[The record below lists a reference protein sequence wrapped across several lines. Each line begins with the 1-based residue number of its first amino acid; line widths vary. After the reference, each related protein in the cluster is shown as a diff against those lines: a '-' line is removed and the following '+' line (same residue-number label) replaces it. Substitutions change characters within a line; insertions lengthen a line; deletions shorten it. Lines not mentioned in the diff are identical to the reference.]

1 MILLRKTYS
10 RVGIVEQDKSIQR
23 LSGNPLLNL
32 NQGIEVPR
40 YDRSQVKTGIV
51 HFGPSAFFRGHL
63 AVYIDDLLAQGDTD
77 WGICAVSL
85 RTDDVRN
92 ALEGQNNLYTVV
104 EQSTQGNKARV
115 IGSINKMLVARE
127 SAQAVLDQLASPDT
141 KLVTLTVTQSGYYY
155 KNGNLDFDNDDIK
168 KDLLNAD
175 EPTSTVGYLVKALE
189 MRMQRGLPPF
199 TVMSCDNLAGN
210 GEILSK
216 VVRAYAQERSPE
228 LHDWIA
234 QNVAFPSTMVDR
246 IVPRISDEHK
256 KSLMNDFGLQDN
268 WPIFTEKFRQFVITK
283 PHNSAPLP
291 AFEQAGALLV
301 EEVAP
306 FELTKIRLLNG
317 THMALGMIGRLAGY
331 TYAHEAISDPK
342 IRTFIDGFMDEMI
355 ETLPPVPGVDLKQYR
370 ASVIDRLSSPF
381 MKDELQRL
389 ARNGVDKVDSRF
401 LQAMRDYVAKAPHA
415 SGAEPA
421 AKKMPEHLSFA
432 VATWVHYLKM
442 SSTMEILDDKAMQ
455 KRYGE
460 EARKGR
466 NSFAFV
472 AMHPDIF
479 GHDLASSS
487 AFSATFERHLN
498 AIDGARE
505 NILQALPAQ
514 QSAVQ
519 YAPLNKA
526 QPMLRF

>member
-1 MILLRKTYS
+1 M
-10 RVGIVEQDKSIQR
+10 EQDKSIQR

-32 NQGIEVPR
+32 DEGIQIPD

-51 HFGPSAFFRGHL
+51 HIGPSAFFRGHL
-63 AVYIDDLLAQGDTD
+63 AVYIDDLLQQGETD

-115 IGSINKMLVARE
+115 IGSVNKMLVARE
-127 SAQAVLDQLASPDT
+127 SPQAVLDQLASPDT

-155 KNGNLDFDNDDIK
+155 KNGNLDFDNEDIR

-189 MRMQRGLPPF
+189 MRMERGLGPF

-216 VVRAYAQERSPE
+216 VVRAYARERSQT
-228 LHDWIA
+228 LHDWIEEH
-234 QNVAFPSTMVDR
+234 VEFPSTMVDR
-246 IVPRISDEHK
+246 IVPRISDDHK
-256 KSLMNDFGLQDN
+256 KSLMNDFSLQDN

-283 PHNSAPLP
+283 PENGAPMP
-291 AFEQAGALLV
+291 AFERAGALMV
-301 EEVAP
+301 DEVAP

-331 TYAHEAISDPK
+331 TYAHEAINDPK
-342 IRTFIDGFMDEMI
+342 IRGFVDGFMDEMI
-355 ETLPPVPGVDLKQYR
+355 ATLPAVPGVDLNQYR

-389 ARNGVDKVDSRF
+389 ARNGVEKLDSRF
-401 LQAMRDYVAKAPHA
+401 LQAMRDHMATTPA
-415 SGAEPA
+415 GA
-421 AKKMPEHLSFA
+421 AKKAPEHLSFA

-442 SSTMEILDDKAMQ
+442 SATMDILDEKAA
-455 KRYGE
+455 KNKYGE
-460 EARKGR
+460 EARKGQ

-472 AMHPDIF
+472 ATHPEIF
-479 GHDLASSS
+479 GVDLATSS
-487 AFSATFERHLN
+487 AFSGAFERHLK
-498 AIDGARE
+498 AIDAARE
-505 NILQALPAQ
+505 NIVQALPAPQ
-514 QSAVQ
+514 APEKENRMAVGAFMSASP
-519 YAPLNKA
+519 YGPKL
-526 QPMLRF
+526 